1 MTDNDNAV
9 AVHDNV
15 NHPVHYQGSVECIDA
30 IMSATEGLD
39 GDEAFLV
46 GSVIKYI
53 WRYRKKGK
61 PVEDLKKALPQAR
74 RSRQGS
80 YPGRDI
86 RQSFKAQG

>member
-1 MTDNDNAV
+1 MEENCV

-15 NHPVHYQGSVECIDA
+15 NHPIHYQGAVECIDA
-30 IMSATEGLD
+30 IMSATDGMN

-61 PVEDLKKALPQAR
+61 PVEDLKKARWYLDKLY
-74 RSRQGS
+74 S
-80 YPGRDI
+80 YVILKEGKYDY
-86 RQSFKAQG
+86 

>member
-15 NHPVHYQGSVECIDA
+15 NHPVHYQGAVECIDA
-30 IMSATEGLD
+30 IISATDGLD

-46 GSVIKYI
+46 GSVMKYI

-61 PVEDLKKALPQAR
+61 PIEDLKKARWYLDKLY
-74 RSRQGS
+74 S
-80 YPGRDI
+80 YVVLKEGKVDY
-86 RQSFKAQG
+86 

>member
-61 PVEDLKKALPQAR
+61 PVEDLKKARWYLDKLY
-74 RSRQGS
+74 S
-80 YPGRDI
+80 YVVQKEGKVDY
-86 RQSFKAQG
+86 

>member
-30 IMSATEGLD
+30 IISATEGLD

-53 WRYRKKGK
+53 WRYCKKGK
-61 PVEDLKKALPQAR
+61 PIEDLKKARWYLDKLY
-74 RSRQGS
+74 S
-80 YPGRDI
+80 YVVQKEGKVDY
-86 RQSFKAQG
+86 

>member
-30 IMSATEGLD
+30 IMSATESLD
-39 GDEAFLV
+39 GNESFLV

-61 PVEDLKKALPQAR
+61 PVEDLKKARWYLDKLY
-74 RSRQGS
+74 S
-80 YPGRDI
+80 YVVQKEGKVDY
-86 RQSFKAQG
+86 